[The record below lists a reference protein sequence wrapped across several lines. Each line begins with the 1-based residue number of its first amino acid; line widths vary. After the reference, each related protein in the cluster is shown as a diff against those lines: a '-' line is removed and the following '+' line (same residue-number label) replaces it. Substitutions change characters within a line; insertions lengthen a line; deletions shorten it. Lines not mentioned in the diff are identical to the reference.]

1 MYRNVDLSHSSAME
15 TSVMVW
21 STISAFMC
29 SIRLRCRLGR
39 GGTVEDRQGE
49 NEGERGKEHWLD
61 NNKCGVLWHTDLLS
75 MTWVPLSRASYL
87 D

>member
-49 NEGERGKEHWLD
+49 NEEGERGKEHDLGWTIMSVVC
-61 NNKCGVLWHTDLLS
+61 CGMHTDLLS
-75 MTWVPLSRASYL
+75 MT
-87 D
+87 

>member
-1 MYRNVDLSHSSAME
+1 MYRKVDLSHSSAME

-39 GGTVEDRQGE
+39 GETVEDKNE
-49 NEGERGKEHWLD
+49 EGERGKEHDLGSTIMSVVC
-61 NNKCGVLWHTDLLS
+61 CGILTCS
-75 MTWVPLSRASYL
+75 Q
-87 D
+87 